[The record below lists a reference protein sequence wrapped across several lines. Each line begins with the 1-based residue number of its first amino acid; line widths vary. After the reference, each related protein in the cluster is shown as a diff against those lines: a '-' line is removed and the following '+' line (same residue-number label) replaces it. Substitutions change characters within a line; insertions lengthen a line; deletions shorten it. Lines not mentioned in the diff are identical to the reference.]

1 MVGGGG
7 GEGSGGWEAL
17 GQPAVAAAR
26 LGFGAEGLLWRQR
39 RTPSS
44 AAGIK
49 HTPLLTEGAQ
59 RRGAEAYGAKGCGVE
74 LRGRKREAG
83 AGGQAGLAVGPGPG
97 PGREGPRD
105 RRESRLR
112 VGWTRRAEGT
122 RRRGVRV
129 WFGSGVGP

>member
-1 MVGGGG
+1 MAAAADA
-7 GEGSGGWEAL
+7 ELSGGYQAHS
-17 GQPAVAAAR
+17 
-26 LGFGAEGLLWRQR
+26 F
-39 RTPSS
+39 TD
-44 AAGIK
+44 
-49 HTPLLTEGAQ
+49 
-59 RRGAEAYGAKGCGVE
+59 RRGTAQAYGAKGCGVE